1 MTIQE
6 AYKRLNLA
14 KGLGQERVDVKL
26 KELTSDL
33 ERKIAATSNEK
44 LRQIFET
51 NLVEVQEAY
60 EFIREHLSKADELA
74 ANVDSPQF
82 LTKIKQKDDH
92 ELFNIVISQDGYQEQ
107 FLKEVMYEF
116 FETRGLTILELIQSK
131 TDNELREY
139 LIQSPKFKPEF
150 IQLVQT
156 ELTDNRNVPISSI
169 LEEKKEFVHREMKK
183 SNGWLTFFLIVL
195 GLGGL
200 RSLLEMFT
208 LNIIDYSSNFGE
220 WHALFGLISDVILMS
235 GFSFIA
241 FYTIWSFR
249 RNKPNAVPLAK
260 VFLSVALISNI
271 VALII
276 NYPTIQNTNG
286 IYYFLIPIA
295 VQLSWYAYFSY
306 SSKIKALF
314 PIEERKLYQ
323 LDKWIAY
330 GFWVPSA
337 LWLLSLFFVPSYPE
351 QENIDN
357 TFYPIFFNEE
367 DVAEWEYT
375 DGRVV
380 FSAPEGIL
388 FEKIKENDDVY
399 FAKSSEI
406 DGLWLV
412 ISSWISDDFSNH
424 FFQELHKEFKL
435 DDYADLN
442 FSVIKDKTYTSYGK
456 LVQLKVIEYHTEQP
470 FFWTFVMISH
480 ENSHK
485 SAIINCYSYEP
496 ISFLDELINSFRFE

>member
-60 EFIREHLSKADELA
+60 EFIREYLSKADELTG
-74 ANVDSPQF
+74 NGDTPQF

-156 ELTDNRNVPISSI
+156 ELTDKRNVPISST

-183 SNGWLTFFLIVL
+183 SNGWLTFFLFSI

-200 RSLLEMFT
+200 ISLLQVINLDSRDYNLGGSEW
-208 LNIIDYSSNFGE
+208 YSS
-220 WHALFGLISDVILMS
+220 LGLISDTILFL

-241 FYTIWSFR
+241 FYTIWSFQ

-260 VFLSVALISNI
+260 VYLSVALISNI

-286 IYYFLIPIA
+286 IYYFLIPIG

-306 SSKIKALF
+306 SSKIKVLF
-314 PIEERKLYQ
+314 PLEERKLYQ

-337 LWLLSLFFVPSYPE
+337 LWLFSL
-351 QENIDN
+351 
-357 TFYPIFFNEE
+357 
-367 DVAEWEYT
+367 
-375 DGRVV
+375 
-380 FSAPEGIL
+380 
-388 FEKIKENDDVY
+388 
-399 FAKSSEI
+399 
-406 DGLWLV
+406 LV
-412 ISSWISDDFSNH
+412 
-424 FFQELHKEFKL
+424 L
-435 DDYADLN
+435 
-442 FSVIKDKTYTSYGK
+442 
-456 LVQLKVIEYHTEQP
+456 
-470 FFWTFVMISH
+470 
-480 ENSHK
+480 
-485 SAIINCYSYEP
+485 
-496 ISFLDELINSFRFE
+496 